1 MQANLLVHCQY
12 YENYNLDGRFPHWK
26 PKFGHT
32 FKVPVDSDT
41 VFYADEEILT
51 QAIQNLVE
59 GQNTI
64 AEKFEYIEHELVTSE
79 PTVLEGLEK
88 ELDRLYRLQY

>member
-12 YENYNLDGRFPHWK
+12 FENYNLDGRVPHWK
-26 PKFGHT
+26 AKGGHT
-32 FKVPVDSDT
+32 FKVPVNSDSA
-41 VFYADEEILT
+41 FYADEEILA

-59 GQNTI
+59 SQNTI
-64 AEKFEYIEHELVTSE
+64 AERFEYIEHELVTSE
-79 PTVLEGLEK
+79 PTVLEGLEA